1 LNAQKDVMPRQSLA
15 HAHFGEHLTLD
26 GYGGDP
32 DKLNDGEL
40 LQFCLEDLCKRLG
53 MHPLSPP
60 IVLPAPD
67 NQIKDPGGWSG
78 FLVIAESHIAIHTF
92 PRRLFLSADIYTCRN
107 GMDCG
112 LVSGIL
118 TARYSLAEMET
129 HFIRRGQRYPA
140 HNLF

>member
-1 LNAQKDVMPRQSLA
+1 MAAGENFAPRVPASKVRRGLGLLA
-15 HAHFGEHLTLD
+15 LT
-26 GYGGDP
+26 P
-32 DKLNDGEL
+32 L
-40 LQFCLEDLCKRLG
+40 LLLVDLIG
-53 MHPLSPP
+53 FWSS
-60 IVLPAPD
+60 

-92 PRRLFLSADIYTCRN
+92 PRRRFLSADIYTCRN